1 MTPKRQRL
9 VVRGRVQNVWF
20 RDTARREA
28 DRLGLAGLAR
38 NRADG
43 AVEMEVE
50 GDPAAIERFV
60 AWSHEGPPR
69 ARVDEVEVTE
79 LEPTGERGFRIS

>member
-1 MTPKRQRL
+1 MAHRKR
-9 VVRGRVQNVWF
+9 VVATGRVQNVWF

-28 DRLGLAGLAR
+28 DRLGLAGWAR

-50 GDPAAIERFV
+50 GEPSALEAFV
-60 AWSHEGPPR
+60 AWAREGPPR
-69 ARVDEVEVTE
+69 ARVDDVEVTDVA
-79 LEPTGERGFRIS
+79 PTGDQAFRISG